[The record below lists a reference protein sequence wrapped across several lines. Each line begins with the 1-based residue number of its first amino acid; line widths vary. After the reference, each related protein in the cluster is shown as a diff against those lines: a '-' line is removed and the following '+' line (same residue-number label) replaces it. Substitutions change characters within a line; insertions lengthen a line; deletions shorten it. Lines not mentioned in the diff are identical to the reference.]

1 LIHDPPCDSY
11 ETKESKGK
19 RVAAALVERKNF
31 CPGVVLANYH
41 FCGLIV
47 ESYRRL
53 FPIYSPSR
61 FFFGKPGIMGKIQDL
76 RTTHQTTRRYKL
88 LAIRNIETHDGYGYV
103 LQSFMMV
110 GACSSEQ

>member
-1 LIHDPPCDSY
+1 LIHDPPCDAY

-31 CPGVVLANYH
+31 CPGVVLANS

-53 FPIYSPSR
+53 FPIYSPSS
-61 FFFGKPGIMGKIQDL
+61 FFVNLGSGQNP
-76 RTTHQTTRRYKL
+76 RYKL

>member
-31 CPGVVLANYH
+31 CPGVVLANY

-53 FPIYSPSR
+53 FPIYSPSS
-61 FFFGKPGIMGKIQDL
+61 FFCKPGIMGKIQG
-76 RTTHQTTRRYKL
+76 T
-88 LAIRNIETHDGYGYV
+88 
-103 LQSFMMV
+103 SFWPFGILKHMMATAMYYRV
-110 GACSSEQ
+110 S